1 VLNPNCSEAV
11 FRLGGVEFE
20 VHTDV
25 YPNGFVD
32 ELISKKDLIPL
43 PPNADEIVAKLAEY
57 RVSGENFDYFEFLG
71 DLIDVG
77 WLTDVDNPGGGA
89 NFEYVARTLADFIL
103 FKKGL
108 IDENEFRKRDKK
120 NW

>member
-11 FRLGGVEFE
+11 FKVGGVEFE

-32 ELISKKDLIPL
+32 ELISKKDEISL
-43 PPNADEIVAKLAEY
+43 PPNADEIIARAVKARL
-57 RVSGENFDYFEFLG
+57 GDDFDYISFLE
-71 DLIDVG
+71 DLIDVK
-77 WLTDVDNPGGGA
+77 WLTDVDNVGGGA
-89 NFEYVARTLADFIL
+89 NFEYVARTLFDFIL

-108 IDENEFRKRDKK
+108 ISEEELRGRDER